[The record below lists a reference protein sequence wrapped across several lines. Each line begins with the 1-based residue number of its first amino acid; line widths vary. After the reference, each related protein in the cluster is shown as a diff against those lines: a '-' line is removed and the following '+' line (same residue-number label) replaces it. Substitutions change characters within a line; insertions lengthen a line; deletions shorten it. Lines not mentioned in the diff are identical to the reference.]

1 MQTAKVL
8 FSAGS
13 SFAAVLR
20 HWCDRAIGKHDPVP
34 MKTHCFE
41 QKTIIVSKSV
51 LYIVQ
56 SLHLIAPQ
64 YLNYLRAHKEMHY
77 SG

>member
-34 MKTHCFE
+34 MKTHY
-41 QKTIIVSKSV
+41 T
-51 LYIVQ
+51 L
-56 SLHLIAPQ
+56 L
-64 YLNYLRAHKEMHY
+64 
-77 SG
+77 